1 VNKAEVKAKVEKN
14 NAMRVLDAQRIPYQ
28 VYNFPPEIHSAQG
41 VAETF
46 GLSAAEVYK
55 TLVVLR
61 ADAGGQPMLVMAP
74 GDRELDLKLMAK
86 ALGEKKLRMAT
97 QKEAEKLT
105 GLQVGGISALPL
117 LNRNFAV
124 YIDRRA
130 TELSHVLVS
139 AGKRGLNL
147 RLAVADLIAVT
158 GAQVIEAT

>member
-1 VNKAEVKAKVEKN
+1 LSKARKN
-14 NAMRVLDAQRIPYQ
+14 NAMRALDAREIPYQ

-46 GLSAAEVYK
+46 GLSPAEVYK

-61 ADAGGQPMLVMAP
+61 ADAGDRPMLVMAP
-74 GDRELDLKLMAK
+74 GDGELDLKRMAK

-97 QKEAEKLT
+97 QKEAEKLS
-105 GLQVGGISALPL
+105 GLKVGGISALPL
-117 LNRNFAV
+117 LNRNFEV

-130 TELSHVLVS
+130 KELSHVLVS
-139 AGKRGLNL
+139 AGERGINL

-158 GAQVIEAT
+158 GAQLVDAT

>member
-1 VNKAEVKAKVEKN
+1 LSKVEKN
-14 NAMRVLDAQRIPYQ
+14 NAMRALDARKIPYQ

-46 GLSAAEVYK
+46 DLSPAEVYK

-61 ADAGGQPMLVMAP
+61 ADAGGKPMLVIAP
-74 GDRELDLKLMAK
+74 GDRELDLKRLAK

-105 GLQVGGISALPL
+105 GLKVGGISALPL
-117 LNRNFAV
+117 LNRNLAV
-124 YIDRRA
+124 YVDRQA
-130 TELSHVLVS
+130 GELSHVLVS
-139 AGKRGLNL
+139 AGERGINL

-158 GAQVIEAT
+158 GAQIVDAT

>member
-1 VNKAEVKAKVEKN
+1 VNQVKVKVEKN
-14 NAMRVLDAQRIPYQ
+14 NAMRTLDARKIPYQ

-61 ADAGGQPMLVMAP
+61 ADAGGRPMLVMAP
-74 GDRELDLKLMAK
+74 GDRELDLKRMAK
-86 ALGEKKLRMAT
+86 ALDEKKLRMAT

-105 GLQVGGISALPL
+105 GLKVGGISALPL
-117 LNRNFAV
+117 LNRNFEM

-130 TELSHVLVS
+130 AELSHVLVS
-139 AGKRGLNL
+139 AGERGINL
-147 RLAVADLIAVT
+147 RLAVADLIEVT
-158 GAQVIEAT
+158 GARLIEAS